1 MVTPLIEFRN
11 VVKGFNSHAVL
22 DGINL
27 SIYENQISTI
37 SGKSGGGKSV
47 LLKHIIGLIQ
57 PDSGEI
63 LFEGKP
69 VRNMGKKEWDDYR
82 SKIGY
87 MFQGNALFD
96 SMNVFDNVALPLV
109 QTTNLSRKVIR
120 QKVMNR
126 IEEMAL
132 TEAVNKYPS
141 ELSGGMQ
148 KRVSLARTLVTDPK
162 IVLFDEPTTGQDPI
176 RKNVILSMIANAR
189 KRFGFTAV
197 LVSHEVPD
205 VYFISDRIVILWE
218 GRIAFQGAYE
228 EMTKL
233 RGPVVDEFLR
243 SLEGFQDEL
252 TGLMSK
258 EMFRSRY
265 SVELSIGKKKSRVSA
280 ILFSI
285 DFDSLE
291 KELGHEASLY
301 TLKALA
307 EYTNR
312 YFGTIGGFSARHS
325 RGEILTI
332 LPGAELEEAQQLLS
346 AYSQGL
352 QKNVLERIRDVTR
365 RYVGIGCFAISVNAG
380 LTEANVT
387 EEFDEIIQEARK
399 KQQTV
404 ATVLCEGGGQ
414 SG

>member
-1 MVTPLIEFRN
+1 METPLIEFRKI
-11 VVKGFNSHAVL
+11 VKGFNGHTVL

-27 SIYENQISTI
+27 DIYENQISTI
-37 SGKSGGGKSV
+37 AGKSGGGKSV

-63 LFEGKP
+63 LFHGKP
-69 VRNMGKKEWDDYR
+69 VRSMSKKEWEDYR
-82 SKIGY
+82 STIGY

-96 SMNVFDNVALPLV
+96 SMSVYDNVALPLV

-120 QKVMNR
+120 QKVMTR
-126 IEEMAL
+126 IEELELAD
-132 TEAVNKYPS
+132 AWNKYPS

-148 KRVSLARTLVTDPK
+148 KRVALARTLVTDPK

-176 RKNVILSMIANAR
+176 RKNVILSMIAHAR
-189 KRFGFTAV
+189 KKFGFTAI

-205 VYFISDRIVILWE
+205 VFFISDRIVILWE
-218 GRIAFQGAYE
+218 GKIAFQGTYE
-228 EMTKL
+228 EMTSL

-243 SLEGFQDEL
+243 SLEGLQDEL

-258 EMFRSRY
+258 EMFRTRY
-265 SVELSIGKKKSRVSA
+265 AAELSVGRRKSRISA

-285 DFDSLE
+285 DFDLLE
-291 KELGHEASLY
+291 KGLGHEASLY

-312 YFGTIGGFSARHS
+312 HFSPMGGFSARPS

-332 LPGAELEEAQQLLS
+332 LPHAGLEEAQQLL
-346 AYSQGL
+346 QGFGKGL
-352 QKNVLERIRDVTR
+352 QEHVLEKIRNVTKQ
-365 RYVGIGCFAISVNAG
+365 YAGIGCFDISVNAG
-380 LTEANVT
+380 LTETSAT
-387 EEFDEIIQEARK
+387 DEFDELIEKARK
-399 KQQTV
+399 EQQIV
-404 ATVLCEGGGQ
+404 ATVLCEGGDKQ
-414 SG
+414 

>member
-1 MVTPLIEFRN
+1 METPLIEFRK
-11 VVKGFNSHAVL
+11 VVKGFNGNTVL
-22 DGINL
+22 DGIDL
-27 SIYENQISTI
+27 DIYENQISTI

-63 LFEGKP
+63 LFQGKP
-69 VRNMGKKEWDDYR
+69 VRTMSNREWDEYR
-82 SKIGY
+82 SIFGY

-96 SMNVFDNVALPLV
+96 SMNVYDNVALPLV
-109 QTTNLSRKVIR
+109 KTTNLSKKVIR
-120 QKVMNR
+120 QKVMTR
-126 IEEMAL
+126 IEELEIA
-132 TEAVNKYPS
+132 EAWNKYPS

-148 KRVSLARTLVTDPK
+148 KRVALARTLVTDPK

-176 RKNVILSMIANAR
+176 RKNVILSMIAHAR
-189 KRFGFTAV
+189 KKFGFTAV

-205 VYFISDRIVILWE
+205 VYFISDRVVILWE
-218 GRIAFQGAYE
+218 GKIAFQGTYE

-243 SLEGFQDEL
+243 SLEGLQDEL

-258 EMFRSRY
+258 EMFRTRY
-265 SVELSIGKKKSRVSA
+265 SAELSVSRAKSRISA

-285 DFDSLE
+285 NFDLLE
-291 KELGHEASLY
+291 KGLGHEASLY

-312 YFGTIGGFSARHS
+312 HFSPMGGFSSRHS

-332 LPGAELEEAQQLLS
+332 LPYAELAEAQQLLIGFGK
-346 AYSQGL
+346 GL
-352 QKNVLERIRDVTR
+352 RENVLEKIRDVTR
-365 RYVGIGCFAISVNAG
+365 QYIGMGCFVISVFAG
-380 LTEANVT
+380 LTEASVT
-387 EEFDEIIQEARK
+387 DEFDEIIKKAREE
-399 KQQTV
+399 QQIV
-404 ATVLCEGGGQ
+404 ANVLCDGGGE
-414 SG
+414 GK

>member
-1 MVTPLIEFRN
+1 METPLIEFRR
-11 VVKGFNSHAVL
+11 VVKGFNGNTVL
-22 DGINL
+22 DGIDL
-27 SIYENQISTI
+27 DIYENQISTI

-57 PDSGEI
+57 PDSGDI
-63 LFEGKP
+63 LFQGKP
-69 VRNMGKKEWDDYR
+69 VRTMSNREWDEYR
-82 SKIGY
+82 SIIGY

-96 SMNVFDNVALPLV
+96 SMNVYDNVALPLV
-109 QTTNLSRKVIR
+109 KTTNLSKKVIR
-120 QKVMNR
+120 QKVMTR
-126 IEEMAL
+126 IEELEIA
-132 TEAVNKYPS
+132 EAWNKYPS

-148 KRVSLARTLVTDPK
+148 KRVALARTLVTDPK

-176 RKNVILSMIANAR
+176 RKNVILSMIAHAR
-189 KRFGFTAV
+189 KKFGFTAV

-218 GRIAFQGAYE
+218 GKIAFQGTYE

-243 SLEGFQDEL
+243 SLEGLQDEL

-258 EMFRSRY
+258 EMFRTRY
-265 SVELSIGKKKSRVSA
+265 SAELSVGRAKSRISA

-285 DFDSLE
+285 NFDLLE
-291 KELGHEASLY
+291 KGLGHEASLY

-312 YFGTIGGFSARHS
+312 HFSPMGGFSSRHS

-332 LPGAELEEAQQLLS
+332 LPYAELAEAQQLLIGFGK
-346 AYSQGL
+346 GL
-352 QKNVLERIRDVTR
+352 RENVLERIRDVTR
-365 RYVGIGCFAISVNAG
+365 QYIGMGCFVISVFAG
-380 LTEANVT
+380 LTEASVT
-387 EEFDEIIQEARK
+387 DEFDEIIKKAREE
-399 KQQTV
+399 QQIV
-404 ATVLCEGGGQ
+404 ATVLCDGGGE
-414 SG
+414 GK